1 MIKKTRFLIVYLLL
15 ILAGLYINMH
25 SDVEVPLNRPFEDFP
40 MEYKGWHMISESQFS
55 DDVLNV
61 LRPTDYMLREY
72 VGTEGVLVSLYI
84 GYHGGGKDSGVI
96 HSPKNCL
103 PGSGW
108 YSLSDEKMTVRSGLK
123 EIDLVKAVY
132 QKGIDKELFLY
143 WYEVGGKSVS
153 NEVALKFTEIT
164 NSITYR
170 RRDSAFIRVS
180 VDVESDEDMSFLV
193 GEKFIKDFYPV
204 IVEFLPD

>member
-1 MIKKTRFLIVYLLL
+1 MIKKTRFLIVCLLL
-15 ILAGLYINMH
+15 ILAGLYINLH
-25 SDVEVPLNRPFEDFP
+25 SDIEVSLNKSFKGFP

-72 VGTEGVLVSLYI
+72 IGTEGVPVTLYI
-84 GYHGGGKDSGVI
+84 GYHGGGKDSGPI
-96 HSPKNCL
+96 HSPRNCL

-108 YSLSDEKMTVRSGLK
+108 YLVSEEKMTVQSGLK
-123 EIDLVKAVY
+123 EIALVKAVY
-132 QKGIDKELFLY
+132 QKGAYKEIFFY
-143 WYEVGGKSVS
+143 WFDVKGQSLS
-153 NEVALKFTEIT
+153 NEFALKFAKIK
-164 NSITYR
+164 NSVLYR
-170 RRDSAFIRVS
+170 RRDAAFIRVS
-180 VDVESDEDMSFLV
+180 VDVESDEEMSFLV